1 MGPNIF
7 IPYAHSGEDC
17 FSHSLAYILNIL
29 PPLGDSVLRRIATLA
44 GKVPGYFGRFQT
56 CEFVAHELPYTHA
69 ASKPDLK
76 LVCSK
81 STVYFE
87 NKLNAP
93 LSVAQ
98 MRRHGELVGRTPK
111 SYLVFVS
118 NINHRS
124 PVLHTIRG
132 YVHPT
137 GRDHY
142 LWVDLLPAF
151 AGAYRKSSLA
161 ARLLDDFRTA
171 LKLQGMI
178 GRRIKGAAG
187 SLYTIGSEA
196 CHLAL
201 RQLWDQLQTMG
212 FTLDRKRPHESTLRV
227 YASREREYP
236 LLNPRFEPT
245 ATGLKHD
252 LDFECLVFTALS
264 RSNGSLISRHL
275 ARFPSQRDCV
285 FVPDRFQKSDYN
297 YHGHLVLPVEFI
309 PQGATSSIDFCT
321 LEKPL
326 TRILAFLGNA

>member
-7 IPYAHSGEDC
+7 IPYAHSREDY
-17 FSHSLAYILNIL
+17 FSHSLAYILNIF

-44 GKVPGYFGRFQT
+44 GKDPGHFGRFQT
-56 CEFVAHELPYTHA
+56 CEFIAHELPHAHA

-81 STVYFE
+81 STLYFE
-87 NKLNAP
+87 NKLDAP

-98 MRRHGELVGRTPK
+98 MQRHGELVRRTPK

-124 PVLHTIRG
+124 PVLHTIRR

-142 LWVDLLPAF
+142 LWVDLLPAL
-151 AGAYRKSSLA
+151 AGGYRKSSLA

-187 SLYTIGSEA
+187 NLYTIGSEA

-201 RQLWDQLQTMG
+201 RQLWEQLQRMG
-212 FTLDRKRPHESTLRV
+212 FTLDRKRPQESTLRV
-227 YASREREYP
+227 YASRQTRYP

-245 ATGLKHD
+245 ARALKED
-252 LDFECLVFTALS
+252 LDFECLVFTVLS
-264 RSNGSLISRHL
+264 RSDGSLISRHL
-275 ARFPSQRDCV
+275 ARFASQRDCV
-285 FVPDRFQKSDYN
+285 FVPDGFQQDDYI
-297 YHGHLVLPVEFI
+297 YHGHFVLPIGFI
-309 PQGATSSIDFCT
+309 PQGATSSIDFCA
-321 LEKPL
+321 LQKPL